1 MCCTIWNKSTDSS
14 VYKLAIGESDFPY
27 CPRRENR
34 GYGGGRAVPGSKMR
48 SVGAEKQEWRNRMD
62 WKEVAIYTTTA
73 GIGPVEAVLEDN
85 GVEGYVLED
94 AADFEEFL
102 KDTEIYWDYVDEDL
116 VREKR
121 AQETCLKIYL
131 PDSEEGAKQ
140 YADLCRALENLKA
153 RDTGHEWGRL
163 CTETSLTRQEDWEWG
178 WKQYF
183 KPFPVGKTFMIKPSW
198 ETVDDTQGRRI
209 LEIDPASSFGTGSH
223 DTTQLCMAALEDCV
237 KPGDKLLDM
246 GTGSGILAIAAAML
260 GADVRTVVDI
270 DENCLKTAQE
280 NAEKNH
286 VSIGRGLCGDALRDQ
301 ALAQDIGAGYDI
313 IVANIVADVIIGMTP
328 LFWDKLVPGGTLI
341 CSGILNERADEVR
354 AALERQGFAI
364 SAHENSDDWSA
375 FTAKK

>member
-1 MCCTIWNKSTDSS
+1 
-14 VYKLAIGESDFPY
+14 
-27 CPRRENR
+27 
-34 GYGGGRAVPGSKMR
+34 
-48 SVGAEKQEWRNRMD
+48 MD
-62 WKEVAIYTTTA
+62 WKEVTIYTTTA
-73 GIGPVEAVLEDN
+73 GIGPVEALLEDH

-140 YADLCRALENLKA
+140 YAALRTALENLKA
-153 RDTGHEWGRL
+153 RDDTHAWGRL
-163 CTETSLTRQEDWEWG
+163 CTETALTRQEDWEWG

-183 KPFPVGKTFMIKPSW
+183 KPFPVGRSFLIKPSW
-198 ETVDDTQGRRI
+198 ETVEDVQGRQI

-223 DTTQLCMAALEDCV
+223 DTTQLCMAALEEAV
-237 KPGDKLLDM
+237 HPGDSLLDM

-260 GADVRTVVDI
+260 GAEVRTIVDI

-286 VSIGRGLCGDALRDQ
+286 VSVGRGLCGDALRDP
-301 ALAQDIGAGYDI
+301 ALAEEIGGGYNI
-313 IVANIVADVIIGMTP
+313 IVANIVADVIIGMAP
-328 LFWDKLVPGGTLI
+328 MFADKLVSGGTLI

-354 AALERQGFAI
+354 AALTDAGFTVENH
-364 SAHENSDDWSA
+364 AHSEDWSA
-375 FTAKK
+375 FIAHL

>member
-1 MCCTIWNKSTDSS
+1 
-14 VYKLAIGESDFPY
+14 
-27 CPRRENR
+27 
-34 GYGGGRAVPGSKMR
+34 
-48 SVGAEKQEWRNRMD
+48 MD

-73 GIGPVEAVLEDN
+73 GIGPVEAVLDDN
-85 GVEGYVLED
+85 GIEGYVLED

-131 PDSEEGAKQ
+131 PDNEEGAKQ

-153 RDTGHEWGRL
+153 RDTGHAWGRL
-163 CTETSLTRQEDWEWG
+163 CTETALTRQEDWEWG

-198 ETVDDTQGRRI
+198 ETVDDPQGRRI

-223 DTTQLCMAALEDCV
+223 DTTQLCMTALEECV
-237 KPGDKLLDM
+237 RPGDKLLDM

-260 GADVRTVVDI
+260 GADVQTVVDI
-270 DENCLKTAQE
+270 DENCLRTAQE

-286 VSIGRGLCGDALRDQ
+286 VSIGRGLCGDALHDP
-301 ALAQDIGAGYDI
+301 ALAQEIGAGYDI
-313 IVANIVADVIIGMTP
+313 IVANIVADIIIGMAP
-328 LFWDKLVPGGTLI
+328 MFYEKLVSGGTLI

-354 AALERQGFAI
+354 AALERTGFVTLHHAN
-364 SAHENSDDWSA
+364 SADWSA
-375 FTAKK
+375 FSAKK

>member
-1 MCCTIWNKSTDSS
+1 
-14 VYKLAIGESDFPY
+14 
-27 CPRRENR
+27 
-34 GYGGGRAVPGSKMR
+34 
-48 SVGAEKQEWRNRMD
+48 MD

-73 GIGPVEAVLEDN
+73 GIGPVEAVLDDN
-85 GVEGYVLED
+85 GIEGYVLED

-131 PDSEEGAKQ
+131 PDNEDGAKQ

-153 RDTGHEWGRL
+153 RDTGHAWGRL
-163 CTETSLTRQEDWEWG
+163 CTETALTRQEDWEWG

-198 ETVDDTQGRRI
+198 ETVDDPQGRRI

-223 DTTQLCMAALEDCV
+223 DTTQLCMTALEECV
-237 KPGDKLLDM
+237 HPGDKLLDM

-260 GADVRTVVDI
+260 GADVQTVVDI
-270 DENCLKTAQE
+270 DENCLRTAQE

-286 VSIGRGLCGDALRDQ
+286 VSIGRGLCGDALRDP
-301 ALAQDIGAGYDI
+301 ALAQEIGAGYDI
-313 IVANIVADVIIGMTP
+313 IVANIVADIIIGMAP
-328 LFWDKLVPGGTLI
+328 MFYEKLVSGGTLI

-354 AALERQGFAI
+354 AALERTGFVTLHHA
-364 SAHENSDDWSA
+364 NSTDWSA
-375 FTAKK
+375 FSAKK

>member
-1 MCCTIWNKSTDSS
+1 
-14 VYKLAIGESDFPY
+14 
-27 CPRRENR
+27 
-34 GYGGGRAVPGSKMR
+34 
-48 SVGAEKQEWRNRMD
+48 MD
-62 WKEVAIYTTTA
+62 WKEVTIYTTTA
-73 GIGPVEAVLEDN
+73 GIGPVEALLEDQ

-102 KDTEIYWDYVDEDL
+102 QDTEIYWDYVDEDL

-131 PDSEEGAKQ
+131 SDDEDGAKQ
-140 YADLCRALENLKA
+140 YASICAALENLKA
-153 RDTGHEWGRL
+153 RDEDHAWGRL
-163 CTETSLTRQEDWEWG
+163 CTETALTRQEDWEWG

-183 KPFPVGKTFMIKPSW
+183 KPFPVGDTFMIKPSW
-198 ETVDDTQGRRI
+198 ETVEDAQGRKI

-223 DTTQLCMAALEDCV
+223 DTTQLCMAALEKMV
-237 KPGDKLLDM
+237 QPGNTLLDM

-260 GADVRTVVDI
+260 GADVKTVVDI

-286 VSIGRGLCGDALRDQ
+286 VSIGRGLCGDALRHPQ
-301 ALAQDIGAGYDI
+301 LAEEIGAGYDI
-313 IVANIVADVIIGMTP
+313 IVANIVADVIIGMAP
-328 LFWDKLVPGGTLI
+328 MFADKLLPGGHLI

-354 AALERQGFAI
+354 AALEQNGFAI
-364 SAHENSDDWSA
+364 LSHAQSEDWSA

>member
-1 MCCTIWNKSTDSS
+1 
-14 VYKLAIGESDFPY
+14 
-27 CPRRENR
+27 
-34 GYGGGRAVPGSKMR
+34 
-48 SVGAEKQEWRNRMD
+48 MD

-73 GIGPVEAVLEDN
+73 GIGPVEAVLDDN
-85 GVEGYVLED
+85 GIEGYVLED

-131 PDSEEGAKQ
+131 PDNEEGAKQ

-153 RDTGHEWGRL
+153 RDTGHAWGRL
-163 CTETSLTRQEDWEWG
+163 CTETALTRQEDWEWG

-198 ETVDDTQGRRI
+198 ETVDDPQGRRI

-223 DTTQLCMAALEDCV
+223 DTTQLCMTALEECV
-237 KPGDKLLDM
+237 HPGDKLLDM

-260 GADVRTVVDI
+260 GADVQTVVDI
-270 DENCLKTAQE
+270 DENCLRTAQE

-286 VSIGRGLCGDALRDQ
+286 VSIGRSLCGDALRDP
-301 ALAQDIGAGYDI
+301 ALAQEIGAGYDI
-313 IVANIVADVIIGMTP
+313 IVANIVADIIIGMVP
-328 LFWDKLVPGGTLI
+328 MFYEKLVSGGTLI

-354 AALERQGFAI
+354 AALERTGFVTLHHA
-364 SAHENSDDWSA
+364 NSTDWSA
-375 FTAKK
+375 FSAKK

>member
-1 MCCTIWNKSTDSS
+1 
-14 VYKLAIGESDFPY
+14 
-27 CPRRENR
+27 
-34 GYGGGRAVPGSKMR
+34 
-48 SVGAEKQEWRNRMD
+48 MD
-62 WKEVAIYTTTA
+62 WKEVTIYTTTA
-73 GIGPVEAVLEDN
+73 GIGPVEALLEDQ

-102 KDTEIYWDYVDEDL
+102 QDTEIYWDYVDEDL

-131 PDSEEGAKQ
+131 SDDEAGAKQ
-140 YADLCRALENLKA
+140 YASICAALENLKA
-153 RDTGHEWGRL
+153 RDEDHAWGRL
-163 CTETSLTRQEDWEWG
+163 CTETALTRQEDWEWG

-183 KPFPVGKTFMIKPSW
+183 KPFSVGDTFMIKPSW
-198 ETVDDTQGRRI
+198 ETIEDAQGRKI

-223 DTTQLCMAALEDCV
+223 DTTQLCMAALEKMV
-237 KPGDKLLDM
+237 QPGDTLLDM

-260 GADVRTVVDI
+260 GADVKTVVDI

-286 VSIGRGLCGDALRDQ
+286 VSIGKGLCGDALRNPQ
-301 ALAQDIGAGYDI
+301 LAEEIGAGYDI
-313 IVANIVADVIIGMTP
+313 IVANIVADVIIGMAP
-328 LFWDKLVPGGTLI
+328 MFADKLLPGGHLI

-354 AALERQGFAI
+354 AALEQNGFAI
-364 SAHENSDDWSA
+364 LLHAQSEDWSA